1 MWSPG
6 NGDIHCS
13 LTSFAGVSVHISAHQ
28 LRRLLQE
35 NVDNFTAPFFNT
47 SDFTMTRDSSS
58 CYESVWTLTW
68 KKTAGD
74 LPNVISVQ

>member
-1 MWSPG
+1 MCSPG
-6 NGDIHCS
+6 DGDIHCS
-13 LTSFAGVSVHISAHQ
+13 LMSFADISVHISAQQ
-28 LRRLLQE
+28 LRRLLQD

-68 KKTAGD
+68 TKTAGD